1 MTSVRLATMTDVDV
15 ITATVA
21 AAFATD
27 PGWSFMIG
35 EGRVD
40 EMRAFARALLMP
52 RVGRG
57 TAWVTDDCTAVA
69 MWDRVAIDH
78 EPDADHDERWAAFRE
93 EVGEG
98 IWQRVAAYDDAVGA
112 EKPARPHWYLGVL
125 ATLPAAQG
133 RGLATAV
140 LQPALA
146 AAAADGWD
154 CWLETSSPVN
164 KAFYAGRGF
173 TEGRAVDLPGG
184 PPTWWLGHRHA
195 ERAPG

>member
-1 MTSVRLATMTDVDV
+1 
-15 ITATVA
+15 
-21 AAFATD
+21 
-27 PGWSFMIG
+27 
-35 EGRVD
+35 
-40 EMRAFARALLMP
+40 
-52 RVGRG
+52 
-57 TAWVTDDCTAVA
+57 
-69 MWDRVAIDH
+69 VAIDH